1 VNRANEFRAF
11 GSAGPSGKGVLRAHL
26 KVETMQGAH
35 NVEADAG
42 YASVPIA
49 HRQIL
54 CLFSK
59 YRSSDGMKVDIA
71 KEGIQKVG
79 PLGVGVESASFEP
92 TSGARIA

>member
-1 VNRANEFRAF
+1 MSKPMRVTRVFQ
-11 GSAGPSGKGVLRAHL
+11 SLTGKF
-26 KVETMQGAH
+26 
-35 NVEADAG
+35 
-42 YASVPIA
+42 SVFFP
-49 HRQIL
+49 
-54 CLFSK
+54 K